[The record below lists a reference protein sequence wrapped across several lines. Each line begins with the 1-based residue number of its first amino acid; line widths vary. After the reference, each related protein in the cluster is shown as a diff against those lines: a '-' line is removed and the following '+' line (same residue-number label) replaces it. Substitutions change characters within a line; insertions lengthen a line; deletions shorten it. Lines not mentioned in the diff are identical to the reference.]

1 MKNILVTGAG
11 GGMGSAACRLLIE
24 KGCNVWGIDRQQKES
39 IDGLNFIQT
48 DITNETAVSAAFEQI
63 SGETHHLD
71 GIIHMAG
78 LYDLNSLVE
87 MSEQEFLNIFNVNLF
102 GVYRINRIFM
112 PLIKSGSRIIITS
125 SELAPLD
132 PLPFT
137 GVYAVTKAALE
148 KYAFSLRMELNLLG
162 VKVSVIRPGAVKTG
176 LLSASTR
183 ALESFC
189 ENTKLYQCNAKRF
202 KGIVDSVEAK
212 NIPPQ
217 SIAKIAY
224 KAMTARKPKYIYNIN
239 RNPLL
244 RLLNILPDRMQ
255 VAIIKTIIK

>member
-1 MKNILVTGAG
+1 MKNVLVTGAG
-11 GGMGSAACRLLIE
+11 GGMGSATCRLLIE
-24 KGCNVWGIDRQQKES
+24 KGYNVWGLDRCQKET
-39 IDGLNFIQT
+39 IDGLHFIQT
-48 DITNETAVSAAFEQI
+48 DITDEATVSAAFEQV
-63 SGETHHLD
+63 SKELD
-71 GIIHMAG
+71 RLDAVIHMAG

-87 MSEQEFLNIFNVNLF
+87 MPEQAFLNIFNVNLF

-112 PLIKSGSRIIITS
+112 PLIKEGSRIIITS

-132 PLPFT
+132 PLPFN
-137 GVYAVTKAALE
+137 GIYSVTKAALE

-183 ALESFC
+183 ALDSFC
-189 ENTKLYQCNAKRF
+189 QSTKLYQCNAKRF

-212 NIPPQ
+212 NIPAQ

-224 KAMTARKPKYIYNIN
+224 KAMTSRRPKYIYNIN
-239 RNPLL
+239 RNLLL
-244 RLLNILPDRMQ
+244 RLLNLLPDRMQ
-255 VAIIKTIIK
+255 VAVIKMIIK

>member
-24 KGCNVWGIDRQQKES
+24 KGYDVWGLDRRQKES
-39 IDGLNFIQT
+39 IEGLHFIQT
-48 DITNETAVSAAFEQI
+48 DITDEAAVSAAFEQI
-63 SGETHHLD
+63 SRQTDCLD
-71 GIIHMAG
+71 AVIHMAG

-87 MSEQEFLNIFNVNLF
+87 MTEQEFLNIFNVNLF

-137 GVYAVTKAALE
+137 GIYAVTKAALE

-162 VKVSVIRPGAVKTG
+162 VSVSVIRPGAVKTD
-176 LLSASTR
+176 LLSVSTR
-183 ALESFC
+183 ALDSFC
-189 ENTKLYQCNAKRF
+189 AKTRLYQCNAKRF
-202 KGIVDSVEAK
+202 KKIVDSVEAK
-212 NIPPQ
+212 NIPAQ

-224 KAMTARKPKYIYNIN
+224 KAMTARRPKYVYSIN

-244 RLLNILPDRMQ
+244 RLLNILPDRAQ
-255 VAIIKTIIK
+255 VAIIKMILK